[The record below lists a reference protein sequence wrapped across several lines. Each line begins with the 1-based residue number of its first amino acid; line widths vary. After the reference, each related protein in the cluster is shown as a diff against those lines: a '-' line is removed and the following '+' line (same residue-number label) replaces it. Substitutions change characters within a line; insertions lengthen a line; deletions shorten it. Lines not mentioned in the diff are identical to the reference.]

1 MKRYG
6 IPLTLAL
13 GLAACTSQ
21 QHDSAAATAKTTV
34 AAAQA
39 GELTVTLLTD
49 TRLETGMTP
58 VYVKVET
65 AGGQPVPNATVTFTP
80 MMAMSTGMSHS
91 APVIGPPALDDQG
104 LYRCDV
110 VFQMATSAMG
120 SWSATVSIA
129 RPGVATATAE
139 FPSLTVAD
147 SGRGKAFI
155 YTDPVAS
162 STTKYVASLNFDAAP
177 KVGLNDVKVTLH
189 RMQDAMTFVAVN
201 DATIVLDP
209 EMPSMGHGSPG
220 SVNPTLASPGV
231 YGGQLSFSMPG
242 DWETTVTLSSGGVT
256 LGAPKFST
264 NF

>member
-1 MKRYG
+1 MKRFG

-13 GLAACTSQ
+13 GLAGCTSQ
-21 QHDSAAATAKTTV
+21 PDSAAGTTKTSVAT
-34 AAAQA
+34 AQA
-39 GELTVTLLTD
+39 GELAVTLLTD

-65 AGGQPVPNATVTFTP
+65 AAGQPVTNATVAFTP
-80 MMAMSTGMSHS
+80 MRAMSTGMSHT

-110 VFQMATSAMG
+110 VFQMATGAMG
-120 SWSATVSIA
+120 SWSASVSVA
-129 RPGVATATAE
+129 RPGAATATAE

-147 SGRGKAFI
+147 SGRAKPFT
-155 YTDPVAS
+155 YTDPVTS

-177 KVGLNDVKVTLH
+177 KVGLNRVKVTLH

-220 SVNPTLASPGV
+220 SVNPTLASPGL
-231 YGGQLSFSMPG
+231 YDGQLSFSMPG

-256 LGAPKFST
+256 LGAPKFTTS
-264 NF
+264 F